1 MDDIN
6 DILDV
11 IDLYIDDYPVWNGA
25 KVKEIFYHIY
35 PSLAL
40 GQCKVHRDEDGVYGY
55 RNWAFLNEETE
66 KNFLET
72 REIGYN
78 DWNSGDRLW
87 VIDSI
92 FKRKH
97 NEAMLYYRT
106 FFTHLIGIGKPVQ
119 WLRLAAN
126 GLIRSHI
133 KLTTREY
140 HL

>member
-11 IDLYIDDYPVWNGA
+11 IDLYKDDYPVWQGA
-25 KVKEIFYHIY
+25 KVKNIFYHIY
-35 PSLAL
+35 PSLML
-40 GQCKVHRDEDGVYGY
+40 GQCKVHKDEDGVYGY
-55 RNWAFLNEETE
+55 RNWAFLSKEAEQR
-66 KNFLET
+66 FLET

-78 DWNSGDRLW
+78 DWQSGENLW

-106 FFTHLIGIGKPVQ
+106 FFTHLLGVGKTIQ
-119 WLRLAAN
+119 WLRLAPN
-126 GLIRSHI
+126 GLIRNHVSI
-133 KLTTREY
+133 TTKE
-140 HL
+140 HML

>member
-1 MDDIN
+1 MNDIDDI
-6 DILDV
+6 LEV
-11 IDLYIDDYPVWNGA
+11 IDLYKDDYPVWNGV
-25 KVKEIFYHIY
+25 KVKDIFYHIY
-35 PSLAL
+35 PSIVL
-40 GQCKVHRDEDGVYGY
+40 GQCKAHRDEDGVYGF
-55 RNWAFLNEETE
+55 RNWAFLSKEAEQ
-66 KNFLET
+66 KFLET
-72 REIGYN
+72 REIGFD
-78 DWNSGDRLW
+78 DWKSGENLW

-106 FFTHLIGIGKPVQ
+106 FFTHLIGVGKSVQ

-126 GLIRSHI
+126 GLIRSHV

>member
-1 MDDIN
+1 MNDIN

-11 IDLYIDDYPVWNGA
+11 IDLYKDDYPVWNGA

-35 PSLAL
+35 PSIVL
-40 GQCKVHRDEDGVYGY
+40 GQCKVHRDNDGLYGF
-55 RNWAFLNEETE
+55 RNWAFLSEDAE
-66 KNFLET
+66 KRFLET
-72 REIGYN
+72 REIGFD
-78 DWNSGDRLW
+78 DWKSGEKLW

-106 FFTHLIGIGKPVQ
+106 FFTHLIGVGKPVQ

-126 GLIRSHI
+126 GLIRSHV

>member
-11 IDLYIDDYPVWNGA
+11 IDLYKDDYPVWNGA

-35 PSLAL
+35 PSIVL
-40 GQCKVHRDEDGVYGY
+40 GQCKVH
-55 RNWAFLNEETE
+55 
-66 KNFLET
+66 
-72 REIGYN
+72 
-78 DWNSGDRLW
+78 GDKLW

-106 FFTHLIGIGKPVQ
+106 FFTHLIGVGKPVQ

-126 GLIRSHI
+126 GLIRSHV